1 MAKILQFDNRTIFAD
16 IATEVAV
23 LRSPANAGS
32 NITLTLDNNSELS
45 NNAYVLM
52 EDVATGRAE
61 IAQINQAVTPGT
73 DVRVATLK
81 FPHNAGVKIY
91 LLKYNKIQFFH
102 AATVAGAKSQ
112 LDSDTDIDVDDDFTE
127 YVDSANTTGYA
138 FFRLKNS
145 TTADVSDY
153 SSAYPYSLLKL
164 TSKSKI
170 REFVKKFYKGELDN
184 ETFDYLCDTAE
195 QEIFLIY
202 PWRFRE
208 AVFSFNTVLD
218 QAVYSFEELGLTDF
232 QQLAGATYD
241 DEPIEYVTFKENLV
255 LNWGSALSP
264 RGVSVMNIWN
274 NEITITP
281 APPENDLVVTLYYW
295 KNSAGFSEE
304 TTDTAVTLPQA
315 IAYAILQDL
324 WAMEDTKKSQFWE
337 GRKMQM
343 IGLLKKSNVKQSQR
357 FAALTSSSLAKRYP
371 NDQIEN
377 PSIG

>member
-23 LRSPANAGS
+23 LRSPVAAGS
-32 NITLTLDNNSELS
+32 DVTLTLDNNSELT
-45 NNAYVLM
+45 NVDYVLV
-52 EDVATGRAE
+52 EDIATGRAE
-61 IAQINQAVTPGT
+61 IAQINQAVTAGT
-73 DVRVATLK
+73 NIRVATLK

-91 LLKYNKIQFFH
+91 RLKYNKIQFYH
-102 AATVAGAKSQ
+102 AATVAGSKSQ
-112 LDSDTDIDVDDDFTE
+112 LGSDTDLDVDDEFTE

-145 TTADVSDY
+145 TTSDVSDY
-153 SSAYPYSLLKL
+153 SSAYPYSLLAL

-170 REFVKKFYKGELDN
+170 REFVRKFYKGDIDS
-184 ETFDYLCDTAE
+184 ETFDFLCDTAE

-208 AVFSFNTVLD
+208 AVFTFNTVLD
-218 QAVYSFEELGLTDF
+218 QQVYSFASLGLTDF
-232 QQLAGATYD
+232 QQLAAATYD
-241 DEPIEYVTFKENLV
+241 DEPMEYATFKENRI
-255 LNWGSALSP
+255 LNWGDASTP
-264 RGVSVMNIWN
+264 RGVAVMNIWN

-281 APPENDLVVTLYYW
+281 APAESDLEVTLYYW
-295 KNSAGFSEE
+295 KRSGGFDEE
-304 TTDTAVTLPQA
+304 TSDTAITLPQA

-324 WAMEDTKKSQFWE
+324 WANEDTKKSQFWE

-343 IGLLKKSNVKQSQR
+343 IGLLKKSNTKQSTR
-357 FAALTSSSLAKRYP
+357 FPSLTKNSMTRRYP
-371 NDQIEN
+371 DDQIEN